1 MYTRCPHCHTVFS
14 LTEAQRA
21 ARSGLVRCGRC
32 SAVFQ
37 SNDVLLH
44 GLPRE
49 DEAPSSTAAAATPD
63 GKVATAG
70 IADRVITATS
80 TDGPSPE
87 VPSEAGTLEFPLLRR
102 ARRPRTRTPFWVLGN
117 LLLVLLL
124 GAQVLYF
131 YGPTLSLWY
140 PPISRVVADARR
152 WLGLRTAARTDVA
165 LIDLEQAQIALHP
178 KVANALRITATLVNR
193 ASGTQPYPLLEI
205 TFNGSGGDVIA
216 RRVFRPRDYLGK
228 ASAYAGMPPNVAIPV
243 SFDVLNPGARAVG
256 YEIQLFAA
264 R

>member
-1 MYTRCPHCHTVFS
+1 MYTRCPRCHTVFR
-14 LTEAQRA
+14 LTEAQHA
-21 ARSGLVRCGRC
+21 ARGGLVRCGRC

-49 DEAPSSTAAAATPD
+49 DEASGSTAAATPD
-63 GKVATAG
+63 GKVAAAG
-70 IADRVITATS
+70 IADRVVTTTS
-80 TDGPSPE
+80 TDGSSPE
-87 VPSEAGTLEFPLLRR
+87 VPSEAATLEFPLLRR
-102 ARRPRTRTPFWVLGN
+102 AHRPRTRTPFWVLGN
-117 LLLVLLL
+117 VLLLLLL

-131 YGPTLSLWY
+131 YGPALSLWY
-140 PPISRVVADARR
+140 PPVSRVVSDARR
-152 WLGLRTAARTDVA
+152 WLGFRSAARTDVA
-165 LIDLEQAQIALHP
+165 LIDLERAQITLHP

-205 TFNGSGGDVIA
+205 TFSGSGGDVIA